1 MIRNLEEQ
9 KAKVTKE
16 LTEALEKY
24 YEIFEVSSNKE
35 GFDINKIEQLMLEN
49 HREIKK
55 VLEDANSELVSSVDV
70 ESKKNAL
77 NVEIN

>member
-16 LTEALEKY
+16 LTDALEKY
-24 YEIFEVSSNKE
+24 YETFEVRSNQE
-35 GFDINKIEQLMLEN
+35 GFDINKIEQMMLEN
-49 HREIKK
+49 QREIKK
-55 VLEDANSELVSSVDV
+55 VLEEANSELVSSV
-70 ESKKNAL
+70 EAAAKKNAL